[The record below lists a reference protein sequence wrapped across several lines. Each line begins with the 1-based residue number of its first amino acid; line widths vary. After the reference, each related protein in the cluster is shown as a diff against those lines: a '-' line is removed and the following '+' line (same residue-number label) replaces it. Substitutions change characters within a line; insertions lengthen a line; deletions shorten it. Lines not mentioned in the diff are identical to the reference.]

1 MKKYIFQLKL
11 TKKIGV
17 CGAVC
22 YGKELDN
29 FKFAGMKICML
40 AYIKALYNEFQRMKN
55 ENIYYDWR
63 LGGLCSSGRFFAL
76 DG

>member
-1 MKKYIFQLKL
+1 MMGEYILYYRGKVFGGIYDDRFMVTD
-11 TKKIGV
+11 TKI
-17 CGAVC
+17 
-22 YGKELDN
+22 L
-29 FKFAGMKICML
+29 ICML
-40 AYIKALYNEFQRMKN
+40 AYIKALCNEFQRMKN